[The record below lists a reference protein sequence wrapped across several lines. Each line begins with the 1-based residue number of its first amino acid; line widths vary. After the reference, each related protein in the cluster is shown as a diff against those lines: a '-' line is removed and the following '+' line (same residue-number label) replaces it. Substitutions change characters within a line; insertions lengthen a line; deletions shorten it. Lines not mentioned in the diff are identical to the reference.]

1 MMVVQKEKNMKKV
14 VFVLAIFSMILSVP
28 ACFARPMGGM
38 HGGRM
43 HGGMYGGRMHGGMH
57 GGINRPQVQKTR
69 FYYRPVQ
76 PVTPAMTRH
85 NTVPATP
92 VSCLGTSSYI
102 TIGNNVMPCQSAAAT
117 RIKKSK

>member
-28 ACFARPMGGM
+28 ACFARPM
-38 HGGRM
+38 
-43 HGGMYGGRMHGGMH
+43 GGMYGGRMHGGMH